1 MHTVKPIG
9 PVLAFPG
16 AAKSK
21 VRVSMV
27 YNLHGLLTLSQAQ
40 LMEELPA
47 APTSP
52 ATEEEKKDDGK
63 SEPKSPSKAKD
74 APAEAGGK
82 PDQPC
87 PERVHR
93 TWLL

>member
-1 MHTVKPIG
+1 
-9 PVLAFPG
+9 
-16 AAKSK
+16 
-21 VRVSMV
+21 MV

-63 SEPKSPSKAKD
+63 TEPKSPSKAKD

-82 PDQPC
+82 PNQQARREPTGHGRCRKTDC
-87 PERVHR
+87 GC
-93 TWLL
+93 